1 MKNSV
6 CLLLS
11 GCFLAAVQAQT
22 VVLQALRWRAVQDS
36 LQVDFEFAH
45 GHPYRY
51 RIHAPPDTA
60 REKNLLVE
68 FSGALAH
75 DPSHLKSPRWAHLIP
90 GTDSG
95 VVTIKIDL
103 DGSTPWKASWEGDTL
118 RLDILNRVKDG
129 ALWKNPWMIGGLGG
143 ALLTGGV
150 VFWLSGMERPAPSG
164 NGIIPPPD
172 AVLPQ

>member
-1 MKNSV
+1 
-6 CLLLS
+6 
-11 GCFLAAVQAQT
+11 
-22 VVLQALRWRAVQDS
+22 
-36 LQVDFEFAH
+36 
-45 GHPYRY
+45 
-51 RIHAPPDTA
+51 
-60 REKNLLVE
+60 
-68 FSGALAH
+68 
-75 DPSHLKSPRWAHLIP
+75 
-90 GTDSG
+90 
-95 VVTIKIDL
+95 VTIKIDL